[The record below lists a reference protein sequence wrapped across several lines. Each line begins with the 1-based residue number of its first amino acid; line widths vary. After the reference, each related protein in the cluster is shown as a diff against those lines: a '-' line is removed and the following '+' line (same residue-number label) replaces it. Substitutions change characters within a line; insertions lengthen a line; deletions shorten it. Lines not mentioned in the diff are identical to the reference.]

1 MTLSDSVFSLF
12 LQTHQTVYTTP
23 TKTSTLNENQAH
35 GEIPPLVNFL
45 SCYVSLTRY
54 QVNSQKKKSKLFTT
68 THYILTTISFQEDK
82 GINNPVINAE
92 EVLDIEP
99 QQLQKE
105 EGNKA
110 LSSHDVDS
118 YLEHKNPMNTM
129 IIIDRS

>member
-1 MTLSDSVFSLF
+1 MSLSSQQSFQQELTNDTPTEQNSADQLYQSPKE
-12 LQTHQTVYTTP
+12 THQTVYTTP

-54 QVNSQKKKSKLFTT
+54 Q
-68 THYILTTISFQEDK
+68 EDK
-82 GINNPVINAE
+82 GINNPVINTE
-92 EVLDIEP
+92 KDLDIEP

-129 IIIDRS
+129 IIIDRPWYTN